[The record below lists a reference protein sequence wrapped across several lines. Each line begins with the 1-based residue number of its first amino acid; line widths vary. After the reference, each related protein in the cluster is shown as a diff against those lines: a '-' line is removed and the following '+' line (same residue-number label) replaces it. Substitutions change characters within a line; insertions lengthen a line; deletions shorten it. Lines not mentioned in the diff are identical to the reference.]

1 MINAINL
8 INVDF
13 NYFFFPLFLIIF
25 CFIKECAKYVIC
37 KKNRLFNLIDRD

>member
-1 MINAINL
+1 MINRSTWIS
-8 INVDF
+8 II
-13 NYFFFPLFLIIF
+13 FFPLFLIIF